1 MKVIGVRFQYAGKI
15 NEYVAEEEVKIGDSV
30 IVEWHHILQYGEV
43 VKERPYDEETDFELI
58 WIQKIADK
66 EDQQQHLLN
75 LEDAKEAIPITKHRI
90 QAHDLSMKLIYIE
103 YSFDRNKMLFY
114 FTADGRVD
122 FRELVKDLASIFKTR
137 IELRQVGVRD
147 EAKLLG
153 GIGPCGRP
161 LCCHSFLGDFM
172 PVSIKMAK
180 DQHLSLNPTKISG
193 VCGRLMCC
201 LKYENDEYEL
211 AKEEMPDVGTTV
223 ITPDGKGVVVEL
235 NLLARTLKVKCEG
248 KELATEYHLDE
259 LQDKEAS
266 HDGDE

>member
-1 MKVIGVRFQYAGKI
+1 MTTIVGVRLKEAGKI
-15 NEYVAEEEVKIGDSV
+15 NHYLVDEAVTLHTHV
-30 IVEWHHILQYGEV
+30 IVDWHHLLKYGEIV
-43 VKERPYDEETDFELI
+43 TMAPLD
-58 WIQKIADK
+58 DK
-66 EDQQQHLLN
+66 EACDYPYIERIATPEDDDKEALN
-75 LEDAKEAIPITKHRI
+75 LKDAKDAMAVTKHRI
-90 QAHDLSMKLIYIE
+90 EHHQLPMKLIDIE

-114 FTADGRVD
+114 FTADGRID

-180 DQHLSLNPTKISG
+180 DQRLSLNPTKISG

-201 LKYENDEYEL
+201 LKYENDEYEQ
-211 AKEEMPDVGTTV
+211 AKKEMPDLGTKVVTA
-223 ITPDGKGVVVEL
+223 DGEGIVTDV
-235 NLLARTLKVKCEG
+235 NLLMRTLKVKIYG
-248 KELATEYHLDE
+248 KELPSDYHLDE
-259 LQDKEAS
+259 ILNVVEAK
-266 HDGDE
+266 HE